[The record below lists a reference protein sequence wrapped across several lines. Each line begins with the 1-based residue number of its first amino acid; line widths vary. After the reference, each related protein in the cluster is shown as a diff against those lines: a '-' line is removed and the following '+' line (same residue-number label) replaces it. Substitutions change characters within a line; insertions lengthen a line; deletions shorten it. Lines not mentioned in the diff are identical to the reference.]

1 MNLLTELLALLR
13 LAEDQHHR
21 APYDWCAG
29 AAVLVRLTVPS
40 CVTTCRHQA
49 YLMSCQFEIVR
60 VVSMMLDRHLD
71 LMLSKVLPRFHYMV
85 DAVNDSDRVAMD
97 EAGAKVVF
105 DAGVANYDQLAFD
118 FDAPVATDDPTA
130 HDSFVSLFC
139 CVPPT
144 ALIPVLVVCG
154 LTLLQVLTR
163 LCGAATIVHVGDVS
177 AAACSTATPGSS
189 CIPAHLPAVPRRK
202 RATERVAGGVLAQ
215 PRGFCPQVGAST
227 GGLSEDGDVVG
238 FTGCV
243 SLCCAV
249 VPIHS
254 YDQVK
259 ERLKKLKLGVASRL
273 YVAGSPRLVPL
284 QRRPHGGWCGVFRF
298 GAYRRSQTRR
308 ILEQLA
314 SILAKSCPWEMPSE
328 RPTTS
333 TTSGRVRHA
342 TARLRPLASLL
353 SQWTRSR
360 VAASSPG
367 GSSNGGNAG
376 QEQRRSHLEATMSNP
391 DVTDEQLGLV
401 AVPQVSAVAPA
412 SVAAFRRAQQLFA
425 SLGVHVHCRCILEL
439 EWFPDR
445 EPVLRRAVEVI
456 HGFVYRNPRNQR
468 LVWPMLPLLLHHLG
482 CAAEQS
488 QVVAVGSAAADW
500 DAHGDGVDSGAGVV
514 ATLSDTLDFDQRIRG
529 TSTNVRPVHRKRR
542 PQRFTDDDT
551 ALAFEAA
558 VCAVVEGNLSLL
570 RLLPAAV
577 VPLLVRRLTAASS
590 STPMLRGMA
599 DNATVA
605 NASVEAAFQ
614 VAVAQLHSLVV
625 AEPMADRSSPSY
637 SLPAQRFRPNVM
649 PVRGNQVAVMRE
661 LVRSGALWPLEYLTG
676 PGTGGIGFASGAGPV
691 NSDMQQVLCARI
703 PALLT
708 LMAAC
713 VCVCCAYCCCCCLSL
728 LLHGSRALL
737 PCAERAAT
745 QPRWTWRVWRCLGA
759 LACRACRLAL
769 VV

>member
-40 CVTTCRHQA
+40 CVTICRHQA

-163 LCGAATIVHVGDVS
+163 LCGAKTIVHVGDVS

-284 QRRPHGGWCGVFRF
+284 QRVLTEVGVVFSGLVPTDVVRRAAFWSSSPAFWPNPVHGKCR
-298 GAYRRSQTRR
+298 
-308 ILEQLA
+308 A
-314 SILAKSCPWEMPSE
+314 SDPP
-328 RPTTS
+328 
-333 TTSGRVRHA
+333 
-342 TARLRPLASLL
+342 LRP
-353 SQWTRSR
+353 
-360 VAASSPG
+360 
-367 GSSNGGNAG
+367 
-376 QEQRRSHLEATMSNP
+376 
-391 DVTDEQLGLV
+391 
-401 AVPQVSAVAPA
+401 
-412 SVAAFRRAQQLFA
+412 
-425 SLGVHVHCRCILEL
+425 
-439 EWFPDR
+439 
-445 EPVLRRAVEVI
+445 
-456 HGFVYRNPRNQR
+456 
-468 LVWPMLPLLLHHLG
+468 PL
-482 CAAEQS
+482 
-488 QVVAVGSAAADW
+488 
-500 DAHGDGVDSGAGVV
+500 
-514 ATLSDTLDFDQRIRG
+514 
-529 TSTNVRPVHRKRR
+529 
-542 PQRFTDDDT
+542 
-551 ALAFEAA
+551 
-558 VCAVVEGNLSLL
+558 
-570 RLLPAAV
+570 
-577 VPLLVRRLTAASS
+577 
-590 STPMLRGMA
+590 
-599 DNATVA
+599 
-605 NASVEAAFQ
+605 
-614 VAVAQLHSLVV
+614 
-625 AEPMADRSSPSY
+625 
-637 SLPAQRFRPNVM
+637 
-649 PVRGNQVAVMRE
+649 
-661 LVRSGALWPLEYLTG
+661 
-676 PGTGGIGFASGAGPV
+676 
-691 NSDMQQVLCARI
+691 
-703 PALLT
+703 
-708 LMAAC
+708 AAC
-713 VCVCCAYCCCCCLSL
+713 DM
-728 LLHGSRALL
+728 
-737 PCAERAAT
+737 
-745 QPRWTWRVWRCLGA
+745 PRPG
-759 LACRACRLAL
+759 
-769 VV
+769 